1 METRKRKK
9 DGGGEKGREERKKRK
24 MENFIPKKF
33 IIIPRFLSRYYHF
46 SHIDMYY
53 FPVFLKTFT
62 KYICG

>member
-1 METRKRKK
+1 ME
-9 DGGGEKGREERKKRK
+9 EERKGGKKRK

-33 IIIPRFLSRYYHF
+33 IIIPHFLSSYYHF

-62 KYICG
+62 KYICE